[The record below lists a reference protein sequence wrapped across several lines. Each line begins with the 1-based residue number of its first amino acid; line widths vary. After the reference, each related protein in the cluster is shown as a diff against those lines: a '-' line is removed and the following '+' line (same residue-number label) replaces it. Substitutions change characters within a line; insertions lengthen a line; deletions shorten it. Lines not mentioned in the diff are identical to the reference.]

1 MVNIIRNEDYENE
14 PRNAEA
20 GLGASGLRGAMEM
33 KRGLLRQATKTE
45 EEQEEIMEAFTD
57 KNVRIGFIRKV
68 YGIVSVQLTV
78 TFAVLAF
85 FMFYVGGGIRCTN
98 RDPGCVPGVVRQENW
113 LIVCAVSGILGL
125 VILIPIVCCTH
136 LRT

>member
-45 EEQEEIMEAFTD
+45 EEQ
-57 KNVRIGFIRKV
+57 
-68 YGIVSVQLTV
+68 
-78 TFAVLAF
+78 
-85 FMFYVGGGIRCTN
+85 
-98 RDPGCVPGVVRQENW
+98 
-113 LIVCAVSGILGL
+113 VSGQWSVHPCGQRHGDL
-125 VILIPIVCCTH
+125 
-136 LRT
+136 

>member
-45 EEQEEIMEAFTD
+45 EEQ
-57 KNVRIGFIRKV
+57 VSGQCIRVVMGTCDIYRRKSLRLSRTRMS
-68 YGIVSVQLTV
+68 GS
-78 TFAVLAF
+78 ASS
-85 FMFYVGGGIRCTN
+85 GRCT
-98 RDPGCVPGVVRQENW
+98 E
-113 LIVCAVSGILGL
+113 
-125 VILIPIVCCTH
+125 
-136 LRT
+136 